1 MKKAYKCHCGKSY
14 KTAQGLKNHA
24 NIQHVYSHTTTAATT
39 TTSVEVQS
47 NLVETVPRTVAAVKQ
62 QQQQQQVHG
71 GSVKPAKTDPK
82 TIEAIKLKSIV
93 ESNKKL
99 LAAKVQQKISSAEG
113 LSENDVSLLTPA
125 TSPESLSLTQHSLVD
140 YKQNICDIRNN

>member
-24 NIQHVYSHTTTAATT
+24 NIQHVYSHTTT

-47 NLVETVPRTVAAVKQ
+47 NLVETVPRTVAAVK

>member
-1 MKKAYKCHCGKSY
+1 MKKGYKCHCGKSY

-24 NIQHVYSHTTTAATT
+24 NIQHVYSHTTTATT
-39 TTSVEVQS
+39 TTSGDIQQN

-62 QQQQQQVHG
+62 HHQQQVHG

-99 LAAKVQQKISSAEG
+99 LAAKVQQKITSAE
-113 LSENDVSLLTPA
+113 ENDVCLLTPA

-140 YKQNICDIRNN
+140 YKQNIICDIRNSNN